1 MSTPT
6 IDDYHKETRQLD
18 VLQKLHNG
26 PNKQTFNHLRLVI
39 EMAHDI
45 GAYKEALM
53 WSQDYLEMGQQ
64 LFGPNNHQ
72 VGTAYSKLGKMM
84 IQHGRY
90 QLANKYLDHALNI
103 YNLVL
108 GESAVNEDIGNLYN
122 LYGKLFCDQCLF
134 TEAIR
139 CHEQALSIF
148 CTMNTTERT
157 EFNIAMTYRHIGDV
171 FYTSGRLKDALSQYK
186 KSTELF
192 QIQLLQLI
200 EPQKEFLLD
209 FCRTHYRLAKAKSA
223 CGLWQ
228 KALYFCNDGYLM
240 LKRYLPGKEAIEFA
254 EYGDCLCAI
263 NTDSG
268 NYTDAIKAAN
278 WALTI
283 RKRFYNVEGV
293 ATYQPMAVNLIE
305 TGRIHYKMYKHHDAI
320 VCFDNA
326 LDILQSV
333 YGSHHPEIGR
343 LYNYYV
349 DAYIYRSDFSKALS
363 YCSKALAV
371 QRVCYGVACDHVDLI
386 TTHCQFGEIYVH
398 LEDYDSAHKSN
409 FTSLEMCK
417 RLFSDHFD
425 TELTSRN
432 YINFGLTYLGQG
444 ENRQALLY
452 FEKALE
458 TLRHVYGSLTAHKNI
473 NNAYNMIGLA
483 YRNLQRTKE
492 SRKYHLRAFANCNA
506 FYMGAP
512 RIETAKCHLH
522 LGDLAYMSGDYS
534 SSMSSYMTAATLCR
548 DFEAKNNYRALEYA
562 QILTAIGRI
571 HYIYFDLFKAK
582 MYLEKAQEVMGT
594 LYGEQRVHPWISI
607 VRLYFGDLYKVKGN
621 YKLSLMSYERSLEA
635 KESIYKENIERHD
648 IAELCYNIGHAL
660 AYFHKYHDSFKY
672 YRRAFAIWSK
682 LYKGVEHLAL
692 AQGLQGMGSA
702 YANLNRYDTA
712 LTFCEKSLAMKR
724 NIFKSDLNQKDVVL
738 CHLLI
743 GDVKRQCKLYKT
755 ALHAQYRGLSIA
767 QAMKDRPRW
776 YTALCLDDVARTLI
790 AQGEYHQ
797 AADKLKESLNL
808 KTRCTTGGGST
819 GGVSWGL
826 RQEAASP
833 TRFQFIP
840 SIAKTVFYLGQLHH
854 ADGMSI
860 YHIGPNEVKRRPKFD
875 LALEHYQMAL
885 ELYEKVYDENCVV
898 EIADLYNNMGEVM
911 NQPQVAQYD
920 EAMISHKKALTL
932 RKELFSDFNG
942 NHLDIAK
949 SYLNLGITY
958 TIQELYDEANAN
970 LDTSLQK
977 VKSHYGAK
985 EDALEI
991 AEVYEAQGNVHFRQ
1005 GNHPKALECYLAC
1018 LKIRQAHHNIA
1029 AGRHTPQLVRV
1040 HKHLVDTYEKMGK
1053 KKEADR
1059 SRKEVIKATDSTTA
1073 SRT

>member
-1 MSTPT
+1 MAMTV
-6 IDDYHKETRQLD
+6 IDE
-18 VLQKLHNG
+18 
-26 PNKQTFNHLRLVI
+26 FNQQVHR
-39 EMAHDI
+39 
-45 GAYKEALM
+45 
-53 WSQDYLEMGQQ
+53 LEMLYRLHSRPHEDTFEQ
-64 LFGPNNHQ
+64 LRIVTQTAVDVGAHQKALKYAKDCVQMSEDLYDVNSHEVGVSYADLGNLLTLHGKYDLAYNNLENALEVLENVFGKD
-72 VGTAYSKLGKMM
+72 TAHED
-84 IQHGRY
+84 I
-90 QLANKYLDHALNI
+90 ADV
-103 YNLVL
+103 YNLMGKVFCQQCTFDKAIECHNKALEVL
-108 GESAVNEDIGNLYN
+108 YTIFD
-122 LYGKLFCDQCLF
+122 
-134 TEAIR
+134 TE
-139 CHEQALSIF
+139 E
-148 CTMNTTERT
+148 EGD
-157 EFNIAMTYRHIGDV
+157 IAMTYRHIGDV
-171 FYTSGRLKDALSQYK
+171 HYACSKYERAVVNYQRSVDLFDAVLLSLVDLTANFLMEMMRARYKLAKTKSAQGCHVEALAICNKAREYLKHYVGDEQNIYYVEFYDCKSVIARELDDYKRSFETSNQA
-186 KSTELF
+186 STL
-192 QIQLLQLI
+192 
-200 EPQKEFLLD
+200 
-209 FCRTHYRLAKAKSA
+209 RLA
-223 CGLWQ
+223 
-228 KALYFCNDGYLM
+228 
-240 LKRYLPGKEAIEFA
+240 
-254 EYGDCLCAI
+254 
-263 NTDSG
+263 
-268 NYTDAIKAAN
+268 
-278 WALTI
+278 
-283 RKRFYNVEGV
+283 FYNS
-293 ATYQPMAVNLIE
+293 TTMPMFQPIAINLIE
-305 TGRIHYKMYKHHDAI
+305 IGRMAVKMHRHNRATHL
-320 VCFDNA
+320 FDNA
-326 LDILQSV
+326 LAILESV
-333 YGSHHPEIGR
+333 YDSHHPEIGR
-343 LYNYYV
+343 LYNHYA
-349 DAYIYRSDFSKALS
+349 DAYIFRGDFSKALA

-582 MYLEKAQEVMGT
+582 MYLEKAQEVMGV